1 MDNVAECVE
10 GKSVTILGSGKSAFD
25 IAAEVAKLN
34 GESKR
39 TKTSLTS
46 NNCSKEYVPDTTIPM
61 QVLIS
66 HAP

>member
-10 GKSVTILGSGKSAFD
+10 GKSVTILGSEKSAFD

-46 NNCSKEYVPDTTIPM
+46 NNRSKE
-61 QVLIS
+61 
-66 HAP
+66 